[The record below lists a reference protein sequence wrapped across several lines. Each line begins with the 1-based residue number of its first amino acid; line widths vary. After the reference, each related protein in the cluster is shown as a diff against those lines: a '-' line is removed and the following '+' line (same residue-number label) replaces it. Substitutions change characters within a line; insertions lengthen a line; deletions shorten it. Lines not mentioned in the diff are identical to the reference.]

1 MNLKK
6 LKRTAYGAMGG
17 MYGAQAGA
25 ALDYIHRKDGSSY
38 YASPAQ
44 YQAQDEY
51 SQLSQPERDWY
62 MNQEQGGMAQGG
74 PAWSKEQYKLAQA
87 QYKDQ
92 LNRTDRVNQ
101 INQWE
106 QSRNPYYASLYEAK
120 NQAAQTTNQQQYADA
135 AKRMQ
140 LQHAGRG
147 TSGGSQEQYN
157 TATLGAE
164 KALRDSQAAQQNQNY
179 VQGIRRNDQA
189 QAQALRMQQNSNP
202 YTNALAQNMAN
213 SANIQGGGYANNAAL
228 EQTRMQDEQSYQNN
242 MSQLYGQSINT
253 GIGGLANMYGGGA
266 NG

>member
-1 MNLKK
+1 MPISEADWFENNAMGDLYRAANADI
-6 LKRTAYGAMGG
+6 LTPVADPRRPGVSIPEFRAQNPAYQAYRRATDARTA
-17 MYGAQAGA
+17 
-25 ALDYIHRKDGSSY
+25 ALADPR
-38 YASPAQ
+38 
-44 YQAQDEY
+44 
-51 SQLSQPERDWY
+51 
-62 MNQEQGGMAQGG
+62 
-74 PAWSKEQYKLAQA
+74 YKLAQA

-92 LNRTDRVNQ
+92 LNRTERVNQ

-120 NQAAQTTNQQQYADA
+120 NQAAQASNQQAYADA

-147 TSGGSQEQYN
+147 TRGGSQEQYN

-189 QAQALRMQQNSNP
+189 QAQSLRMQQNSNP

-253 GIGGLANMYGGGA
+253 GIGAVANYYGGG
-266 NG
+266 

>member
-1 MNLKK
+1 MKLGKIAGTIAGTTIAGAV
-6 LKRTAYGAMGG
+6 LKRNKDGGGGTAYV
-17 MYGAQAGA
+17 
-25 ALDYIHRKDGSSY
+25 
-38 YASPAQ
+38 PA
-44 YQAQDEY
+44 YRAQDEY
-51 SQLSQPERDWY
+51 GQLSQPERDWY
-62 MNQEQGGMAQGG
+62 TNQEQGGMAQGG

-92 LNRTDRVNQ
+92 LQRAERIGQ

-106 QSRNPYYASLYEAK
+106 QSRNPYYASLYQQK
-120 NQAAQTTNQQQYADA
+120 NQAAQASNQQAYADA

-147 TSGGSQEQYN
+147 TRGGSQEQYN

-179 VQGIRRNDQA
+179 VQGIRRNDQS
-189 QAQALRMQQNSNP
+189 QAQSLRMQQNNNP

-228 EQTRMQDEQSYQNN
+228 EQLRMQDEQSYQNN
-242 MSQLYGQSINT
+242 MSQLYGQAIGT
-253 GIGGLANMYGGGA
+253 GIGAAANYYGGG
-266 NG
+266 